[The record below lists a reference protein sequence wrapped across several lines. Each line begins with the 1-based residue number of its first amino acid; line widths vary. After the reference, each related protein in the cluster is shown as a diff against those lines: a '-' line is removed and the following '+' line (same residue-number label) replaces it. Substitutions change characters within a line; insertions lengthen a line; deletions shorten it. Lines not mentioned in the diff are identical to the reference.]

1 MMSDSPPI
9 CDYEGSSYRSDF
21 WQGQGREY
29 EDAAERI
36 ALRALLPASGRR
48 LLDIG
53 AGFGRLASLYDGFD
67 QVVLL
72 DYSHSQLAEARREL
86 GDERFIY
93 VAADVYRLPLVQ
105 DAVDVAVMVRVLHH
119 IADVPAVLE
128 QIARVLRPDGDF
140 ILEHANKRHL
150 KNILRHLI
158 DRGSNPFDQE
168 PFEFAKLHYDFHP
181 KWVRNELQATG
192 FRIHNSR
199 AVSMLRMQILK
210 RWFPL
215 GVLLGLERLL
225 QRPLA
230 SLAISP
236 SVFLATTNPKAAESD
251 AKARALPPDSALFR
265 CIACGHAPLQSVADG
280 VICPRCNRHW
290 PLIEGVYVFK

>member
-1 MMSDSPPI
+1 MIFDSPPI
-9 CDYEGSSYRSDF
+9 CDYEGSSYRNDF

-72 DYSHSQLAEARREL
+72 DYSHSQLVEAQREL

-93 VAADVYRLPLVQ
+93 VAADIYRLPLVQ
-105 DAVDVAVMVRVLHH
+105 DAVDTAVMVRVLHH

-128 QIARVLRPDGDF
+128 QISRVVCAEGHF

-150 KNILRHLI
+150 KNISRYLI
-158 DRGSNPFDQE
+158 GRGPNPFDRA
-168 PFEFAKLHYDFHP
+168 PLEFAELHYDLHP
-181 KWVRNELQATG
+181 AWVRNGLKATG
-192 FRIHNSR
+192 FHIHSSR
-199 AVSMLRMQILK
+199 AVSMLRIQVLK
-210 RWFPL
+210 RWVPL
-215 GVLLGLERLL
+215 GILLGLERLL

-230 SLAISP
+230 PLAISP
-236 SVFLATTNPKAAESD
+236 SIFLATTNPKSAASRTL
-251 AKARALPPDSALFR
+251 APDSALFR

-280 VICPRCNRHW
+280 LVCPQCNEHW
-290 PLIEGVYVFK
+290 PLVEGVYVFK